1 MLEKLDKPDT
11 LGPMIATAFV
21 ATLWGLLSAN
31 FIWLPIGGRLQRLGE
46 LELER
51 MTVLMEG
58 MLAVQAGAPPQFV
71 NERLRALVA
80 ERPSAR
86 SGRRARNAAPEET
99 EQAS

>member
-58 MLAVQAGAPPQFV
+58 MLAIQAGAPPQFV
-71 NERLRALVA
+71 GERLRALVS
-80 ERPSAR
+80 ERSSAR
-86 SGRRARNAAPEET
+86 SGRKARTRAAEET

>member
-1 MLEKLDKPDT
+1 
-11 LGPMIATAFV
+11 
-21 ATLWGLLSAN
+21 
-31 FIWLPIGGRLQRLGE
+31 
-46 LELER
+46 

-71 NERLRALVA
+71 NERLRALVS

-86 SGRRARNAAPEET
+86 SGRKARTSAAEET